1 MSKCTLLEKH
11 SSSAPHVDD
20 FIAKHSSS
28 KKPQSLPKDSSRSKT
43 SIRAFHDR
51 FSEGLFEKE
60 RIQAAIAELT
70 EEWNLAESL

>member
-28 KKPQSLPKDSSRSKT
+28 KKSQSLPKDSSSKT
-43 SIRAFHDR
+43 SIRTFRDR
-51 FSEGLFEKE
+51 FSEGLFEME
-60 RIQAAIAELT
+60 RIQAAVSELT
-70 EEWNLAESL
+70 EEWSLAESF